1 MSEELS
7 GDSSNRLSSIMNL
20 DYEAPEDNTPEE
32 EVEPDDTKPAPSNE
46 QPKEKVKANA
56 AKTDKKPE
64 AKEDADGEEDEKDEE
79 VEEEEKEKIE
89 SDKKKLKYKVDGEE
103 FEEEFSDE
111 DLAAAVSAKKASLKK
126 INEVNVERKKYQQEN
141 EQMKSE
147 VDYVTKEMHG
157 LRGEFQKDI
166 ESFSK
171 NGVVNG
177 NPLNPIY
184 NLLDKMGL
192 DTASFDK
199 AALYYFLPMAEK
211 FSALSD
217 EGRDLF
223 LAKHENEWH
232 KRKQTKLQERESQIA
247 ERQRKFEEE
256 SSELKKSNLSTEQA
270 QELRE
275 ELSQMGLK
283 DVTTKKVIEWNQLK
297 PFYTRAQA
305 ITEKV
310 PGTNTNK
317 IARILIEFPETTDE
331 EMLEKLG
338 YKEIEKEAVSRKL
351 AESST
356 KKTVTKSKSD
366 NKIDQ
371 EVDNMFNKMFRR

>member
-20 DYEAPEDNTPEE
+20 DYETPEDNTPEE

-64 AKEDADGEEDEKDEE
+64 PKEEESSEE
-79 VEEEEKEKIE
+79 EAEEIEEEKEEKTE
-89 SDKKKLKYKVDGEE
+89 AEKKKLKYKVDGEE

-111 DLAAAVSAKKASLKK
+111 DLAAAVSAKKASLKR
-126 INEVNVERKKYQQEN
+126 INEANVAIKKTQKEN
-141 EQMKSE
+141 DQMKSE
-147 VDYVTKEMHG
+147 VEYVTKEMHS

-256 SSELKKSNLSTEQA
+256 SSELKKAAISTEQA

-317 IARILIEFPETTDE
+317 IARILIEFPEATDE

>member
-1 MSEELS
+1 MIEELS
-7 GDSSNRLSSIMNL
+7 GDVSNRISSIMNL
-20 DYEAPEDNTPEE
+20 DYETPEDYTPEE
-32 EVEPDDTKPAPSNE
+32 EVQSDDTKPAPSNE
-46 QPKEKVKANA
+46 QPKEKAKANT
-56 AKTDKKPE
+56 AKSDKKPE
-64 AKEDADGEEDEKDEE
+64 PKEEKDGEEESEESEEE
-79 VEEEEKEKIE
+79 VEEKEEVE

-147 VDYVTKEMHG
+147 VDYVQKEMHG
-157 LRGEFQKDI
+157 LRGEFEKDI
-166 ESFSK
+166 QAFTK

-270 QELRE
+270 QELKE

-310 PGTNTNK
+310 PGTNTGK

-338 YKEIEKEAVSRKL
+338 HKELEKEAVSRKL
-351 AESST
+351 AESSPKRVVS
-356 KKTVTKSKSD
+356 KKKSED
-366 NKIDQ
+366 KIDQ
-371 EVDNMFNKMFRR
+371 DVDNMFNKMFRR